1 MGLLDAISPTPRNKV
16 LGLLSDLFG
25 AVDAYANNPQTG
37 MPMGK
42 ANPVLGLLSD
52 AFGIGGTARTL
63 DRLSYGEPITNI
75 GKANVPLIPQD
86 TADAAMLGAA
96 ALPML
101 SRGALK
107 ASDAAVRA
115 ITRNPEATA
124 TRVADYA
131 SQMAPISQAA
141 SWRGNL
147 PRNNMNADWL
157 DGLISSQKYLDR
169 ATVAKKIKSG
179 DFEVQVSP
187 VFSIDGKEVR
197 AIQDGHHSLE
207 AAIRS
212 GNKPRFVEQT
222 QSMNDRVN
230 LINNGNIDQFLEA
243 SWIDSPWY
251 YFNSK
256 RELF

>member
-1 MGLLDAISPTPRNKV
+1 MGLLDAISPTPRNRI
-16 LGLLSDLFG
+16 LGLLADATQGVNDFASKPFG
-25 AVDAYANNPQTG
+25 YDNPPAR
-37 MPMGK
+37 MLM
-42 ANPVLGLLSD
+42 GLLGVPSI
-52 AFGIGGTARTL
+52 ATTL
-63 DRLSYGEPITNI
+63 DRLSYGEPLTNA
-75 GKANVPLIPQD
+75 GKANVPLLKPE
-86 TADAAMLGAA
+86 TADAAMAAAA
-96 ALPML
+96 ALPAV

-124 TRVADYA
+124 TKVMDYA
-131 SQMAPISQAA
+131 AQMAPIAQAA

-157 DGLISSQKYLDR
+157 DGLISSQRYLDR